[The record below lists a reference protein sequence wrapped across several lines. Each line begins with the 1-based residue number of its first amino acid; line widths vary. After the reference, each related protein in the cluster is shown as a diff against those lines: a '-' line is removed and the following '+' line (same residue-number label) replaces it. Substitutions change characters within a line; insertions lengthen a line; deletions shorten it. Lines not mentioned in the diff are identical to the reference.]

1 MGERS
6 LLKSLARHKLVGIDT
21 SPFIY
26 HLEKNPRFSG
36 LTTRLFEEVEKGGVK
51 AVTSVLTLMEVL
63 VKPKEK
69 GDRQAVEDYRFVL
82 KTFPNLALKLVDES
96 CAEQASDL
104 RAAYGVKPPDALQV
118 GTALSSHAT
127 GFVTN
132 DARLKRIREID
143 VIVLNDYAEAFGL
156 DKGRLKPFS
165 ERDRGEDR

>member
-1 MGERS
+1 MGERA
-6 LLKSLARHKLVGIDT
+6 LIKSLAGHKLVGIDT

-26 HLEKNPRFSG
+26 HLEGDPYYSK
-36 LTTRLFEEVEKGGVK
+36 LTFRLFEEVEKGSLK

-63 VKPKEK
+63 AKPKQV

-82 KTFPNLALKLVDES
+82 KTFPNLALRPIDEN
-96 CAEQASDL
+96 CAERASDL

-132 DARLKRIREID
+132 DERLKKIQDLE
-143 VIVLNDYAEAFGL
+143 VIVLGDFV
-156 DKGRLKPFS
+156 
-165 ERDRGEDR
+165 ERRSRT

>member
-1 MGERS
+1 MGERA
-6 LLKSLARHKLVGIDT
+6 LIKILAKHKLIGIDT

-26 HLEKNPRFSG
+26 HFEEDPDYSK
-36 LTTRLFEEVEKGGVK
+36 LTFRLFEEIEKGGLK

-63 VKPKEK
+63 VRPKQV

-82 KTFPNLALKLVDES
+82 KTFPNLALRPIDEN

-118 GTALSSHAT
+118 GTALANHAT

-132 DARLKRIREID
+132 DGRLKRIRELE
-143 VIVLNDYAEAFGL
+143 VMVLDEFV
-156 DKGRLKPFS
+156 DGRT
-165 ERDRGEDR
+165 RT